1 MTTGLTPEAEAELEH
16 DLLVL
21 ETFLVMYPD
30 AVPTSEQLRERLR
43 DTPKWDTRQRIYR
56 GSYLSIVLEREGW

>member
-21 ETFLVMYPD
+21 ETFLVMYPE
-30 AVPTSEQLRERLR
+30 AVPTSEQLRVRLH
-43 DTPKWDTRQRIYR
+43 DTPKWDTRQRIYL